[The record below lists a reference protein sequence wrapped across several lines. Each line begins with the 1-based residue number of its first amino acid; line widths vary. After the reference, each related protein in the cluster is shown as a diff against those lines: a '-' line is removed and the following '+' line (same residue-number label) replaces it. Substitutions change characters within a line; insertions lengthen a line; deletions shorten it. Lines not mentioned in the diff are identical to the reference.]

1 MTHRMIAAG
10 AGALL
15 LMAGGQ
21 AMAQSGQPAQRPA
34 AQPLPPAEPI
44 SATAARYGANT
55 NGEPDV
61 VLDIPKLSVKKI
73 DLQVDGLEVHISLDA
88 RLGNLLKITAG
99 ADAKIDKVKL
109 VIEGVDAQAKLVV
122 RLDNVAAIIDR
133 TLTTVDRNPQLIE
146 KALGTVD
153 NAVST
158 VGGVAETALQPDGVV
173 SRSVDSLGRTVV
185 QTVDSAGN
193 TIEQTLGKDGKV
205 VSQRTVKPAARQ

>member
-1 MTHRMIAAG
+1 MTKTLLAAG
-10 AGALL
+10 AAVLALSAAAPALAQTPAPAPRQPSGA
-15 LMAGGQ
+15 
-21 AMAQSGQPAQRPA
+21 
-34 AQPLPPAEPI
+34 LPPAEPI
-44 SATAARYGANT
+44 AATAARYGANT

-61 VLDIPKLSVKKI
+61 VLDVPKLAVKKI
-73 DLQVDGLEVHISLDA
+73 DLQVDNLEVHIALDA

-109 VIEGVDAQAKLVV
+109 VIEGVEAEAHLKV

-153 NAVST
+153 NAVNT
-158 VGGVAETALQPDGVV
+158 VGGVANTALQPDGVV

-193 TIEQTLGKDGKV
+193 TIEQTLGSDGKV
-205 VSQRTVKPAARQ
+205 VSQRTVKKAGQ